1 MSAIT
6 LSILLILMCIC
17 PVGGNDRIVSVPRKQ
32 REHIK
37 YVIIMSFLSF
47 LVAFRA
53 NTIGNDTGNYL
64 DLFNTIKFLEIKDLH
79 IYSDRF
85 EMGYI
90 WLNKLLSYISYNP
103 QIILITSAVFAYYF
117 YGKFIMRYSPMIGLS
132 ILIFFFARFHDSNMN
147 IVRQV
152 LATGFTLWAYL
163 SLKQNK
169 NILFFI
175 LIFLAFSM
183 HKSAIVFLAAW
194 PITKIQFKKSYIKYF
209 VVLCILFF
217 ILGRVIL
224 GLIMNSGLVQSYYED
239 SEYLEGGKIAPVI
252 LLLMDIF
259 IFLFYINT
267 GGYKQ
272 NFVKNNISS
281 DIAWMLMC
289 SILCSIIGLYFA
301 MMVRVA
307 WYFKL
312 FQLIAIPYAVS
323 RYTPKSRIVILFFV
337 VLLFFIYYIVINT
350 VRPTW
355 NMVYPYKLCFLS

>member
-1 MSAIT
+1 
-6 LSILLILMCIC
+6 
-17 PVGGNDRIVSVPRKQ
+17 
-32 REHIK
+32 
-37 YVIIMSFLSF
+37 MSFLSF

-53 NTIGNDTGNYL
+53 NTIGNDTGNYI
-64 DLFNTIKFLEIKDLH
+64 DLFDTIKFVEVKDLH

-85 EMGYI
+85 EMGFI

-103 QIILITSAVFAYYF
+103 QIILIASAAFAYYF

-152 LATGFTLWAYL
+152 MATGFTLWAYL

-183 HKSAIVFLAAW
+183 HKSAIVFLVAW

-209 VVLCILFF
+209 VILCVLFF
-217 ILGRVIL
+217 VLGRVIL
-224 GLIMNSGLVQSYYED
+224 GIIMNSGLVQSYYED
-239 SEYLEGGKIAPVI
+239 SDYLAGGKTAPAI
-252 LLLMDIF
+252 LLMMDVV
-259 IFLFYINT
+259 IFLFYIFT

-301 MMVRVA
+301 MMMRVA
-307 WYFKL
+307 WYFQL
-312 FQLIAIPYAVS
+312 FQLIAIPYAVC
-323 RYTPKSRIVILFFV
+323 RYSLKDRILLSVFIILMFILYYAV
-337 VLLFFIYYIVINT
+337 VLT
-350 VRPTW
+350 VRPDW
-355 NMVYPYKLCFLS
+355 NIVYPYHFIF